1 MAARHV
7 SVVVPTKNAERTLAR
22 CLASLQR
29 QTVPP
34 LEVIVVDNFS
44 TDATVAI
51 AERCGTR
58 VYRHGSERSEQRNCG
73 TRLARGDCV
82 LFVDADMYLQPGA
95 VAASARALLDHDAVV
110 LPEASF
116 GAGFW
121 ARCRALERR
130 CYVGSSLE
138 AARGFRREV
147 LTRLGGYDE
156 NLFAFEDWD
165 LHNRCA
171 AAGYRVGRA
180 GSGQI
185 LVTHDEGLLSLG
197 QSARKKHY
205 YGGALQRYAAKHPH
219 LARQQTGAL
228 PRLKLLLRHWPLL
241 ARHPLL
247 TAGVIVLKAVEG
259 SAGRVAARSRA
270 LRGARHSPKEADA

>member
-29 QTVPP
+29 QTAPP

-130 CYVGSSLE
+130 CYLGSSLE

-185 LVTHDEGLLSLG
+185 LVRTRRGLVEF
-197 QSARKKHY
+197 
-205 YGGALQRYAAKHPH
+205 GAKRAQK
-219 LARQQTGAL
+219 T
-228 PRLKLLLRHWPLL
+228 LLRRRAATLRCQAPTPGK
-241 ARHPLL
+241 AANR
-247 TAGVIVLKAVEG
+247 GVATPE
-259 SAGRVAARSRA
+259 VAAAPLASVGPPSPTHRRGYCVESGRGVGRKGRRPKPRSTGRTA
-270 LRGARHSPKEADA
+270 QPKGG